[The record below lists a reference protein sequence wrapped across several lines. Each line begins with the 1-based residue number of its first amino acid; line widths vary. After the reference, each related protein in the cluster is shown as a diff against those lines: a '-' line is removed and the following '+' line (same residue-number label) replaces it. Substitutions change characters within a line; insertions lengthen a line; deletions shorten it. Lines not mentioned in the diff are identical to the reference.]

1 MAEKQHALL
10 SASSSHRWLTV
21 PPLARLEEFF
31 EQKTSSAAEEGTLA
45 HALAEYKLRMALGVK
60 AEEPEGE
67 LTLEMEQSTEDYVA
81 FILDELELLK
91 QGTSEPIIL
100 IEQTVDFS
108 RYVPEGFGTADCVL
122 VAEGLL
128 HVMDFKYGK
137 GVLVEAENNP
147 QMKLYALGAL
157 ELYDALY
164 DIEEVKMTIFQ
175 PRKGNISTAILQRED
190 LLDWAEKELKP
201 QAELAFKG
209 EGEVTYGPWCQF
221 STCNAILRARMD
233 YHKQLE
239 KFQLASP
246 HLLTDGEIEEILAH
260 VDDLVKWATEIK
272 DYATKVA
279 VDSHKSWEGFKLVEG
294 RSIRQFTNEEAVIQ
308 AAEAEGF
315 TDLYKQSLVSL
326 TELEKRMGK
335 KEFNR
340 VLGHLVH
347 KPQGKLTLVPESD
360 KRKEYIPA
368 AAEFGG
374 N

>member
-1 MAEKQHALL
+1 M
-10 SASSSHRWLTV
+10 
-21 PPLARLEEFF
+21 
-31 EQKTSSAAEEGTLA
+31 
-45 HALAEYKLRMALGVK
+45 
-60 AEEPEGE
+60 
-67 LTLEMEQSTEDYVA
+67 
-81 FILDELELLK
+81 
-91 QGTSEPIIL
+91 
-100 IEQTVDFS
+100 
-108 RYVPEGFGTADCVL
+108 
-122 VAEGLL
+122 
-128 HVMDFKYGK
+128 
-137 GVLVEAENNP
+137 
-147 QMKLYALGAL
+147 
-157 ELYDALY
+157 
-164 DIEEVKMTIFQ
+164 
-175 PRKGNISTAILQRED
+175 
-190 LLDWAEKELKP
+190 
-201 QAELAFKG
+201 
-209 EGEVTYGPWCQF
+209 
-221 STCNAILRARMD
+221 
-233 YHKQLE
+233 
-239 KFQLASP
+239 
-246 HLLTDGEIEEILAH
+246 TDGEIEEILAH

-279 VDSHKSWEGFKLVEG
+279 VESHKSWAGFKLVEG

>member
-1 MAEKQHALL
+1 
-10 SASSSHRWLTV
+10 
-21 PPLARLEEFF
+21 
-31 EQKTSSAAEEGTLA
+31 
-45 HALAEYKLRMALGVK
+45 
-60 AEEPEGE
+60 
-67 LTLEMEQSTEDYVA
+67 
-81 FILDELELLK
+81 
-91 QGTSEPIIL
+91 
-100 IEQTVDFS
+100 
-108 RYVPEGFGTADCVL
+108 
-122 VAEGLL
+122 
-128 HVMDFKYGK
+128 MDFKYGK

-175 PRKGNISTAILQRED
+175 PRKGNISTTILQRED

-201 QAELAFKG
+201 KAELAFNG

-221 STCNAILRARMD
+221 STCNAVLRARMD

-260 VDDLVKWATEIK
+260 VDDLVKWASEIK

-279 VDSHKSWEGFKLVEG
+279 VESHKSWAGFKLVEG

-326 TELEKRMGK
+326 TELEKRMG
-335 KEFNR
+335 
-340 VLGHLVH
+340 
-347 KPQGKLTLVPESD
+347 
-360 KRKEYIPA
+360 I
-368 AAEFGG
+368 
-374 N
+374 